1 MGEVKMLLC
10 VVKKVG
16 CRYCKSVTLRTPD
29 GAKVSPPIT
38 QRRTSHM
45 YDQTATPPRLSANG
59 EVTSLCNQI
68 YWMKKREVER
78 DDEA

>member
-1 MGEVKMLLC
+1 MLLC

-45 YDQTATPPRLSANG
+45 YDQTATPQRLSANG
-59 EVTSLCNQI
+59 EVT
-68 YWMKKREVER
+68 
-78 DDEA
+78 